1 MNGTTGALLIA
12 VVGVLGTLSAPV
24 VSQRL
29 SASARREEFALQR
42 LHRQEDFDRELQ
54 REALAAKR
62 ACYVSLTATSR
73 RYRVE
78 LMNYLHR
85 VNGGTAG
92 DGPRG
97 ELEEARRGYIASL
110 AETQMTATA
119 PVLDAVDPVTS
130 GLSEAYRTIMALDG
144 GHPQPG
150 WSFEETR
157 DFLQEHL
164 EDWRHLRAATRAD
177 LGVRD

>member
-1 MNGTTGALLIA
+1 
-12 VVGVLGTLSAPV
+12 
-24 VSQRL
+24 
-29 SASARREEFALQR
+29 
-42 LHRQEDFDRELQ
+42 
-54 REALAAKR
+54 
-62 ACYVSLTATSR
+62 
-73 RYRVE
+73 
-78 LMNYLHR
+78 
-85 VNGGTAG
+85 
-92 DGPRG
+92 
-97 ELEEARRGYIASL
+97 
-110 AETQMTATA
+110 MTATA

-130 GLSEAYRTIMALDG
+130 GLSEAYRAIMALDG